1 MYPPLLR
8 QRVKTICIFQLGG
21 GGGNRKRKWKMK
33 KEREKKVLCVVIQL
47 ESLVCKQLV
56 YKKHHFIRV
65 LIHFLSS
72 SFSFFF
78 IGIPHIP
85 ENVDKIRLSRGCPGG
100 VWQLSKGKGKLLSLE
115 PASEVPVI
123 HHSLIFSPFIRI
135 ICPFILLS
143 INYCFVGPNNYAIN
157 DRHLRLR
164 SEIIKS

>member
-21 GGGNRKRKWKMK
+21 EKSKEKMEDEKRERKKS
-33 KEREKKVLCVVIQL
+33 I
-47 ESLVCKQLV
+47 VCSHPAGEPRLQTV
-56 YKKHHFIRV
+56 SV
-65 LIHFLSS
+65 QEA
-72 SFSFFF
+72 SFYQSPHPFPLLLLLLF

-135 ICPFILLS
+135 ICSFILLS
-143 INYCFVGPNNYAIN
+143 INYCVVGANNYAIN

>member
-21 GGGNRKRKWKMK
+21 GGESKEKMEDEKREK
-33 KEREKKVLCVVIQL
+33 KKVLCVVIQL

-56 YKKHHFIRV
+56 YKKHHFIKSPHPFP
-65 LIHFLSS
+65 LLLLLL
-72 SFSFFF
+72 F

-115 PASEVPVI
+115 PASEVPLI

-135 ICPFILLS
+135 ICSFILLS
-143 INYCFVGPNNYAIN
+143 INYGVVGANNYAID